1 MKTYEEMARDVLRR
15 RDEALQKTEQQDGTS
30 KYGEVFYPVPN
41 KKRRLLSAIAVPCA
55 AALAIGAVAVGTR
68 YAGLWGKTA
77 TESETSSAGH
87 VDAEDL
93 FLSSDPNTESELT
106 EKFGDMNWK
115 LIRILDEVPEYLA
128 DHRFFSPQPFTVSPV
143 EYIPFTAEEMNN
155 YYGIEFDRLRKFHNE
170 WDVVYTGIDS
180 FDDIF
185 TGNYGVLVYDG
196 DDESVIESDERINGK
211 KVVSSYCEEI
221 YGVNGGEVRVEAVR
235 IGVGTQNVFSPF
247 DPSVYKGVFSPDN
260 FSVIGDYNAII
271 YRSKGVNDVE
281 RTEAIIEMG
290 DTLVRITADG
300 AFWDVMLVI
309 CEFTA
314 PDISDDKPT
323 ETVRDDLI
331 NILDDVPEHYQD
343 PPRIDSSITN
353 NNVDIWLTYEEAS
366 SWFGV
371 DLGRL
376 GRLHEDWEV
385 VSNFAETPAYCFM
398 DDEPYSGNGGDYT
411 IGGYKILEEN
421 SAVLYNFK
429 DGGCDYESYR
439 EDRKKY
445 AHDVCVQLEHIG
457 INSDFDPFDSC
468 PDRNIISY
476 VNGKEALLYHV
487 VDESN
492 NALRAD
498 IKYGQTIV
506 TISTYDL
513 TEDEF
518 IKIVDEFTSPEYDIE
533 ITPLEE
539 FPHDKFAEI
548 IPKRKK
554 MIDDMRERVR
564 EMNEQNGIYTE

>member
-15 RDEALQKTEQQDGTS
+15 RDEALQKTDRQDETS
-30 KYGEVFYPVPN
+30 KYGEEFYPVPN

-77 TESETSSAGH
+77 TESETNSAGH

-93 FLSSDPNTESELT
+93 FLSSDPNTVSELT
-106 EKFGDMNWK
+106 EKFEDMNWK
-115 LIRILDEVPEYLA
+115 LIRVLDEVPEYLA

-300 AFWDVMLVI
+300 DFWDFMLVI

-314 PDISDDKPT
+314 PDLSNDKPT

-343 PPRIDSSITN
+343 PPAFDESIAGNANVPLTN
-353 NNVDIWLTYEEAS
+353 EEVN

-371 DLGRL
+371 ELKRL

-385 VSNFAETPAYCFM
+385 VSMFPSTGGIFFI
-398 DDEPYSGNGGDYT
+398 DDCKTLGENSNDY
-411 IGGYKILEEN
+411 ILGGYKVLWET
-421 SAVLYNFK
+421 SAVQYNFK
-429 DGGCDYESYR
+429 DGGYDYDSFY
-439 EDRKKY
+439 DNSKKY
-445 AHDVCVQLEHIG
+445 SYDVSVQMEHIG
-457 INSDFDPFDSC
+457 VNSDFDPFDSC
-468 PDRNIISY
+468 PDRSIISY

-487 VDESN
+487 VDMTN

-518 IKIVDEFTSPEYDIE
+518 VKIVEEFTSPEYDIE
-533 ITPLEE
+533 ITPWSEV
-539 FPHDKFAEI
+539 PQDKFANIEVTT
-548 IPKRKK
+548 PST
-554 MIDDMRERVR
+554 
-564 EMNEQNGIYTE
+564 EQP